1 MSSVSCVISAVRC
14 QVSSQ
19 HVRRREVHVRLPERV
34 RATASQRLQVR
45 QGPWHAAGG
54 VQLLSAHVRR
64 KWKFI
69 QIRMYILFTAKEPGQ
84 FHFTIIQLFH
94 WNASSHTNC
103 STYIF
108 FWYRLLEQGQHSD
121 VKFLVHGQIFTAH
134 RCILSARSEYFT
146 HMFETKWV
154 GKNLITLKHPLVD
167 KNQYSRWLILCDL
180 LAFKKKRKRKL
191 HVKYGVAIQINC
203 ACCGYFFQVNP
214 AAFRAILQYF
224 YTGECFPTAKCA
236 SNLSVNSC
244 RNEKNPFF
252 TSFVCSKQK
261 K

>member
-69 QIRMYILFTAKEPGQ
+69 QIRMYILFTTKEPGQ

-94 WNASSHTNC
+94 WNASSHTNR
-103 STYIF
+103 STYF
-108 FWYRLLEQGQHSD
+108 FFDIGYWSR
-121 VKFLVHGQIFTAH
+121 VNTAMSSSWFMDKYLQ
-134 RCILSARSEYFT
+134 RTDAFWALARST
-146 HMFETKWV
+146 L
-154 GKNLITLKHPLVD
+154 LICLKQNGLGRTWSPSNTL
-167 KNQYSRWLILCDL
+167 W
-180 LAFKKKRKRKL
+180 
-191 HVKYGVAIQINC
+191 
-203 ACCGYFFQVNP
+203 
-214 AAFRAILQYF
+214 
-224 YTGECFPTAKCA
+224 
-236 SNLSVNSC
+236 
-244 RNEKNPFF
+244 
-252 TSFVCSKQK
+252 
-261 K
+261 